1 MTGKM
6 YNETQG
12 RISAILCFVGFNL
25 TFIPQFIM
33 GSQGMPRR
41 YHTYDGVFAPFH
53 MTSTFGSWL
62 LAAGFILAIYIMVR
76 DMFKGKECTEANPWG
91 GTTLE
96 WTIPSPPIH
105 ENFTEIPTVT
115 GRPYEYR

>member
-1 MTGKM
+1 M
-6 YNETQG
+6 YNEKLG
-12 RISAILCFVGFNL
+12 VISCILAFVGFNL

-41 YHTYDGVFAPFH
+41 YHTYDGDFAFYH
-53 MTSTFGSWL
+53 MTSTFGSWIV
-62 LAAGFILAIYIMVR
+62 AAGFILAVYTITR
-76 DMFKGKECTEANPWG
+76 ALFKGEPAPKNPWN

-96 WTIPSPPIH
+96 WEAASPPIH
-105 ENFTEIPTVT
+105 ENFETIPTIT